1 MCYEFGIVN
10 KSLYFL
16 DKPSCSKTL
25 ALVLQIATARVIINL
40 LELYW
45 NFKITEEDHILVK
58 RKKRDDKTEIY

>member
-40 LELYW
+40 LEL
-45 NFKITEEDHILVK
+45 FSFIGILKLQKKIIF
-58 RKKRDDKTEIY
+58 